1 MTAAGRYGYRG
12 SKEILQFTTKFHEV
26 PSRTRNE
33 HTPQFLTN
41 GSFVNEWVPPI
52 HAAKAQTING
62 IGDFNNRELRLYYLI
77 RFLFSNSLW
86 ERIFILNL
94 FSLFYHVLGWGRCL
108 SSVEHCIA
116 VLV

>member
-62 IGDFNNRELRLYYLI
+62 IGDFNNRKPLSV
-77 RFLFSNSLW
+77 LFDT
-86 ERIFILNL
+86 IFIFEYFVTKN
-94 FSLFYHVLGWGRCL
+94 FYNKFVFILLSRTWLG
-108 SSVEHCIA
+108 
-116 VLV
+116 